1 MTTRSNNI
9 RNISAQ
15 DTQSLI
21 ELRELSKTYYS
32 DGLDLEVL
40 HGLSLTIDEGEFVAI
55 MGQSGSGKS
64 TLMNILGCLD
74 RPTTGVYLLRGQ
86 DVSRFSADELA
97 LLRRNTFGFIFQR
110 YNLIAAETATANVEI
125 PAIYAG
131 LSRQERIRRAE
142 ELLERLG
149 LADRLSYRPTQL
161 SGGQQQRVSIAR
173 ALMNGGRV
181 ILADEPTGALDS
193 ASGEEVMRLLEDLHG
208 KGHTIILIT
217 HAADIASR
225 AERVIEIK
233 DGMIVSDRR
242 RVQPPS
248 TDTAIRSLTAPGP
261 SERRI
266 HLLPNA
272 SEAAR
277 MAIGS
282 LRGNIS
288 RTILT
293 LLGIIIGVGAVVAM
307 LALGD
312 GSKRA
317 VLSRIEAMGTDLL
330 MVRPGAPGVRRSGD
344 LATLVAE
351 DATAIRELP
360 NVLHAVPEYSSG
372 VTLRMGENDYM
383 SNATCATA
391 DYARA
396 RNWPVASGSFFSRA
410 DVESYAPV
418 VVLGQ
423 TVANNIFPNTPNL
436 LGRYILVNNI
446 PFQVVG
452 VLAPKGATSFG
463 GDMDDAVFL
472 PLTTARMRLFGQRY
486 VRTITVQVADV
497 AAIDNTQQEIT
508 DLLAKRHGKVDF
520 QIRNMA
526 SLLENATETQ
536 NTMTILLGSI
546 AAISLLVGGIG
557 VMNIMLV
564 SVTERTREIGIR
576 MAAGAQMIHIL
587 LQFMTEAIIVC
598 ALGGIVGV
606 ASGLAGAWVSSRFG
620 SPVVYSL
627 PPMLLAFGSASA
639 VGLLFG
645 FLPARRAAKLDPV
658 VALASE

>member
-1 MTTRSNNI
+1 MTP
-9 RNISAQ
+9 
-15 DTQSLI
+15 LI
-21 ELRELSKTYYS
+21 DLHDLTKTFYS
-32 DGLDLEVL
+32 DGLAVEVL
-40 HGLSLTIDEGEFVAI
+40 HGISLTIEEGEFVAI

-74 RPTTGVYLLRGQ
+74 RPTSGVYLFAGR
-86 DVSRFSADELA
+86 DVSRLGPDDLA
-97 LLRRNTFGFIFQR
+97 LLRRNAFGFIFQR
-110 YNLIAAETATANVEI
+110 YNLISNETAVGNVEV

-131 LSRQERIRRAE
+131 VPRHERTRRAE
-142 ELLERLG
+142 DLLCRLG
-149 LADRLSYRPTQL
+149 LADRLRYRPSQL

-193 ASGEEVMRLLEDLHG
+193 ASGTEVMELLKDLHE
-208 KGHTIILIT
+208 KGHTVILIT
-217 HAADIASR
+217 HAPDIASC
-225 AERVIEIK
+225 AERVLEIK

-242 RVQPPS
+242 NARRREDRAFMP
-248 TDTAIRSLTAPGP
+248 APL
-261 SERRI
+261 SDQKDRRL
-266 HLLPNA
+266 HLLPNLL
-272 SEAAR
+272 EAIR

-282 LRGNIS
+282 LRGNVS
-288 RTILT
+288 RTVLT
-293 LLGIIIGVGAVVAM
+293 LLGIIIGVGAVVTM

-312 GSKRA
+312 GSKKA

-330 MVRPGAPGVRRSGD
+330 VVRPGAPGIRGSGD

-351 DATAIRELP
+351 DGSAIQDLP
-360 NVLHAVPEYSSG
+360 NVRHAVPEYSGG
-372 VTLRMGENDYM
+372 VTLRVEGNDYV
-383 SNATCATA
+383 SNAVSATA

-396 RNWPVASGSFFSRA
+396 RNWPVASGSFFSPA
-410 DVESYAPV
+410 DVESHAPV
-418 VVLGQ
+418 VVLGK
-423 TVANNIFPNTPNL
+423 TVADNIFPGTPEV
-436 LGRYILVNNI
+436 LGRHILVNNV

-472 PLTTARMRLFGQRY
+472 PLTTARMRLFGKRY
-486 VRTITVQVADV
+486 VRAITVQVEDV
-497 AAIDNTQQEIT
+497 TRIDDTQREIT
-508 DLLAKRHGKVDF
+508 HLLTRRHGKVDF

-526 SLLENATETQ
+526 SLLESATETQ
-536 NTMTILLGSI
+536 NTLTILLGSI

-576 MAAGAQMIHIL
+576 MAAGAQMVHIL
-587 LQFMTEAIIVC
+587 LQFITEAIIVC
-598 ALGGIVGV
+598 AIGGLAGV
-606 ASGLAGAWVSSRFG
+606 ASGLAGAWVASRFG

-627 PPMLLAFGSASA
+627 PPVLLAFGSASA

-645 FLPARRAAKLDPV
+645 FLPARRAARLDPV